1 MSHLPGLGKEW
12 IDGPGFVKWLEQ
24 VRAQDMRRTFAEGG
38 NDRGRSR
45 WANECDARAIYRA
58 ENESQTI
65 SLKVADRI
73 CVKLDL
79 HVDTDLPVDL
89 WWDKVPRGRKMGRP
103 DSKAATK
110 AKRLF
115 REGKGVRKVAELTG
129 LSRRQCERIY
139 MERPGYQGLTHSE
152 TLPGYL
158 EREAA

>member
-24 VRAQDMRRTFAEGG
+24 VRPVAMKKTEE
-38 NDRGRSR
+38 GRSC
-45 WANECDARAIYRA
+45 WAEECDLRAIYRA

-89 WWDKVPRGRKMGRP
+89 WWDKVPRGRKIGRP
-103 DSKAATK
+103 ESKAATK